1 MAVSSR
7 RTALLALVALGALG
21 AAVAAR
27 RLVRGR
33 RDASVAMSRG
43 VFDGMGY
50 TVLGTGPTTLLHL
63 PGGPGSDTTSG
74 SGARFTA
81 RQLAP
86 FAAAGYTVWNV
97 DRRRDMP
104 AGHSIAD
111 MADDHAAFIRAKLG
125 GRADVVLGR
134 SYGGLVALYLAADHP
149 DLVGRLVLTASAA
162 TITPWGKD
170 VDLRW
175 ARARAEHRYADAG
188 AIMLEYPLPGRA
200 WAPARRRLGPLVGR
214 MFADSAVPDGDLVVE
229 GEAEAAF
236 DARDVLGRIQAP
248 VLVLSGTKDR
258 FFPPTIVEET
268 AALIP
273 DCTVVRYP
281 GGHLRASM
289 NGHAADDVATW
300 VSGRRT
306 ADSTTP

>member
-1 MAVSSR
+1 MNVSSR
-7 RTALLALVALGALG
+7 RAAVLALVGLGAVG
-21 AAVAAR
+21 AAVVAR
-27 RLVRGR
+27 RAAQGGG
-33 RDASVAMSRG
+33 SSGAMSHG

-50 TVLGTGPTTLLHL
+50 TVLGAGPTSLLHL

-111 MADDHAAFIRAKLG
+111 MADDHAAFIRAKLD
-125 GRADVVLGR
+125 GRADVVMGT

-149 DLVGRLVLTASAA
+149 ELVGRVVLAASAA

-175 ARARAEHRYADAG
+175 ARARAERRYAEAG
-188 AIMLEYPLPGRA
+188 AILLEYPLPAAR
-200 WAPARRRLGPLVGR
+200 WAPLRRRLGPLVGR
-214 MFADSAVPDGDLVVE
+214 MFADSDVPDGDLVVE

-236 DARDVLGRIQAP
+236 DARDVLPRIQAP
-248 VLVLSGTKDR
+248 VLILSGTRDH
-258 FFPPTIVEET
+258 FFPPDVVEET
-268 AALIP
+268 AALLP
-273 DCTVVRYP
+273 DCTVVRYR
-281 GGHLRASM
+281 GGHLRTSM
-289 NGHAADDVATW
+289 NGHAADDVTAW
-300 VSGRRT
+300 VTDRVT
-306 ADSTTP
+306 AGTKAR